1 MAYFLIGGNMKLPNR
16 ENAYIPSSKLSDY
29 LLSKTHPIEK
39 WKGRLFRAHG
49 FNETNVDLLEK
60 SLISI
65 ANYEEWVF
73 TLFR

>member
-1 MAYFLIGGNMKLPNR
+1 MKLPNR
-16 ENAYIPSSKLSDY
+16 ENSYIPSSKLSDY
-29 LLSKTHPIEK
+29 LLSKTHPIGK

-65 ANYEEWVF
+65 ANYEDLKDVV
-73 TLFR
+73 RS